1 MTDAPPPAGAYHG
14 PISSERK
21 LPMIEHARPARA
33 GAPRFSY
40 RLPSLPPLSPDAEP
54 RLRLVLA
61 GFAGSVVLT
70 RTFLEWTGYPQI
82 AGGDFHIAHVLWGGV
97 LLFAAALLLLIWR
110 GPGVSRLGSLL
121 AGAGFGLFI
130 DEVGKFITQ
139 GNDYFYPLAAPI
151 IYAFFLLT
159 AFLYVRVRA
168 ARRAAA
174 PPSTR
179 RVLDLL
185 EHALHPHVTPP
196 ERDNLA
202 AELRAAAQAPDP
214 QVAALAAYALAYLD
228 GARPEAP
235 TPSGRFSRLQ
245 AAFSQ
250 ALTPL
255 WLRRALLAGFALLA
269 LRGIASALAAF
280 FFIVSIADPV
290 RWQAMRATT
299 TPLSSGGPFSAPH
312 LVVVSI
318 TLLLEAISGGLF
330 LAAVIALLARSTER
344 GLALGYVA
352 LLLSLTAVR
361 LLGFYFH
368 QFDVVLTT
376 LLQFGLLAALVHFR
390 RLRANAGPL

>member
-1 MTDAPPPAGAYHG
+1 
-14 PISSERK
+14 
-21 LPMIEHARPARA
+21 
-33 GAPRFSY
+33 
-40 RLPSLPPLSPDAEP
+40 LPSLPPLSPDAEP

-82 AGGDFHIAHVLWGGV
+82 AGGDFHIAHMLWGGL

-130 DEVGKFITQ
+130 DEVGKFITSS
-139 GNDYFYPLAAPI
+139 NDYFYPLAAPI

-159 AFLYVRVRA
+159 AFTYVRVRR
-168 ARRAAA
+168 ARSDTA

-185 EHALHPHVTPP
+185 EYGLHPHLAPA
-196 ERDNLA
+196 ERDSLT
-202 AELRAAAQAPDP
+202 AELRAAVRAPDAQA
-214 QVAALAAYALAYLD
+214 AALAVYSLAYLA
-228 GARPEAP
+228 GPSLAPAAEPAGLARLLHA
-235 TPSGRFSRLQ
+235 LQ
-245 AAFSQ
+245 Q
-250 ALTPL
+250 AITLPR
-255 WLRRALLAGFALLA
+255 LRRALLAGFALLA
-269 LRGIASALAAF
+269 LRGVVTALAAV
-280 FFIVSIADPV
+280 FFIVAIANPA
-290 RWQAMRATT
+290 RWQALAATS
-299 TPLSSGGPFSAPH
+299 TPLSGGGPFGAAH
-312 LVVVSI
+312 LILVSV
-318 TLLLEAISGGLF
+318 TLVLEGILGGLF
-330 LAAVIALLARSTER
+330 LATTIALLIRRTSGAV
-344 GLALGYVA
+344 ALGYAA
-352 LLLSLTAVR
+352 LLLSLTAAG